1 MIVSI
6 VSFACVIAIC
16 VIVHEMGH
24 FLTARA
30 AGVHVHEFSLG
41 FGPVLASRMRGA
53 TMWAVRAVPL
63 GGFVR
68 LGGLEEEGEEVV
80 PPGGSFMEKPAWKR
94 FFILFNG
101 PLANMILALL
111 LTAFFLVAHGTL
123 DVESTRIG
131 EIMPGY
137 PAERAGIQVG
147 DEVRSVNDQAVAS
160 WKEMSEAIR
169 NQAMKGPVVFQ
180 IDRSGFLKTLTV
192 DIPNDSVS
200 GVPVFGIRPSLKRY
214 PPHHALSSAFG
225 FTISMSVEM
234 IRNIGLWISGK
245 SDMDVAGPVGIASM
259 AGDAAR
265 RGWWTFI
272 SFLALISLN
281 LGLLNLFPFPALD
294 GGRLVFI
301 LGEIVTGK
309 RIPEKTEGFIHYV
322 GFIILIGLIV
332 FITWNDISKIFFSK

>member
-1 MIVSI
+1 
-6 VSFACVIAIC
+6 
-16 VIVHEMGH
+16 
-24 FLTARA
+24 
-30 AGVHVHEFSLG
+30 
-41 FGPVLASRMRGA
+41 
-53 TMWAVRAVPL
+53 
-63 GGFVR
+63 
-68 LGGLEEEGEEVV
+68 
-80 PPGGSFMEKPAWKR
+80 
-94 FFILFNG
+94 
-101 PLANMILALL
+101 MILALL

-245 SDMDVAGPVGIASM
+245 SAMDVAGPVGIASM

>member
-53 TMWAVRAVPL
+53 TMWAVRAIPL

-68 LGGLEEEGEEVV
+68 LGGLEEEGDEVV
-80 PPGGSFMEKPAWKR
+80 PAGGSFMEKSAWKR
-94 FFILFNG
+94 FFILFDG

-111 LTAFFLVAHGTL
+111 LTAFFLVAHGTV
-123 DVESTRIG
+123 DVESTRVG

-137 PAERAGIQVG
+137 PAEKAGIQIG
-147 DEVRSVNDQAVAS
+147 DEIQSVNEQAVVS

-169 NQAMKGPVVFQ
+169 NQAMKGPVTFH
-180 IDRSGFLKTLTV
+180 IERSGALRTISA
-192 DIPNDSVS
+192 DIPNDARS

-214 PPHHALSSAFG
+214 PPYKALSSAFG
-225 FTISMSVEM
+225 FTISMSIEM

-281 LGLLNLFPFPALD
+281 LGFSIFSPFPLSMED
-294 GGRLVFI
+294 DSFLFW
-301 LGEIVTGK
+301 
-309 RIPEKTEGFIHYV
+309 EK
-322 GFIILIGLIV
+322 L
-332 FITWNDISKIFFSK
+332 